1 MSVYP
6 SIAGAVLIAVSITA
20 PAAAQDAAVF
30 YDENCSACHTIG
42 GGNAAGPDLDHVTAR
57 RPREWLVRFLLD
69 PPGVVASGDP
79 IAKALVSEWNGEV
92 MEPTPGLTPALAEA
106 LLAFIE
112 ERSSAG
118 AQQPQAPAESTTT
131 PGDVMHGRRL
141 FAGTAALANGGAP
154 CATCHAAGDIAAGT
168 LGPDLTAV
176 TSRLRGHRALTSWLG
191 SPPTPLMRALYRKHP
206 LDATEAH
213 ALAGFFEDAQ
223 RMPAPSPA
231 RQRRALGAAALE
243 SAIVGFLIIGL
254 VWRRRFRA
262 VRRPMVAAALTRTSG
277 GRDQ

>member
-6 SIAGAVLIAVSITA
+6 SFAGAVLLSISMTV
-20 PAAAQDAAVF
+20 PAAAQDAAAF
-30 YDENCSACHTIG
+30 YEDNCSACHTIG
-42 GGNAAGPDLDHVTAR
+42 GGNQAGPDLDHVTAR
-57 RPREWLVRFLLD
+57 RPRAWLVRFLLD

-79 IAKALVSEWNGEV
+79 VATALVSEWNGEV

-112 ERSSAG
+112 EGSSAG
-118 AQQPQAPAESTTT
+118 AQPQAPAEFIVT
-131 PGDVMHGRRL
+131 PDDVTHGRRL
-141 FAGTAALANGGAP
+141 FTGSTALASGGAA
-154 CATCHAAGDIAAGT
+154 CAMCHAAGDIAAGT

-176 TSRLRGHRALTSWLG
+176 SSRLRGHRALTSWLG
-191 SPPTPLMRALYRKHP
+191 SPPTPVMRAVYRTHP
-206 LDATEAH
+206 LAATEAH
-213 ALAGFFEDAQ
+213 ALAAFFEDAQ

-231 RQRRALGAAALE
+231 RQRTTLVASALEGAA
-243 SAIVGFLIIGL
+243 IGFLIVGV

-262 VRRPMVAAALTRTSG
+262 VRRPMVAAARTRTSG